1 VSIVGMKLSHR
12 NLDPLGRKKGEGR
25 STLLGDK
32 GFPSLPAVV
41 ENHCPLLFIVVS
53 HISAA
58 MCGVVVDV
66 EGELFCCCRADGED
80 HPVSRGQG
88 EPLRGQRLRAANQGA
103 SCEALQ
109 LEQFPPS
116 EVEVIWR

>member
-1 VSIVGMKLSHR
+1 MDSKCHFGNKRGQVSIVGMKLSHR
-12 NLDPLGRKKGEGR
+12 NLDPLGRKKGGG

-66 EGELFCCCRADGED
+66 EGELFFVVELMVRTTQSAEAR
-80 HPVSRGQG
+80 VS
-88 EPLRGQRLRAANQGA
+88 
-103 SCEALQ
+103 C
-109 LEQFPPS
+109 S
-116 EVEVIWR
+116 EVRG

>member
-1 VSIVGMKLSHR
+1 M
-12 NLDPLGRKKGEGR
+12 
-25 STLLGDK
+25 
-32 GFPSLPAVV
+32 
-41 ENHCPLLFIVVS
+41 LFIVVS

-58 MCGVVVDV
+58 MCGVVVTDV
-66 EGELFCCCRADGED
+66 EVELCFCCRDDDED
-80 HPVSRGQG
+80 HPVSRSQG
-88 EPLRGQRLRAANQGA
+88 ELLRGQRLRAANQGA